1 MSGSDTG
8 AEVPCIKC
16 GLVDVKANLIP
27 LGFWLG
33 EGAPLPRV
41 AGYISA
47 WVHLTCWK
55 EYNETRVELQTVD
68 AAAEVAGQ
76 ISGLAEFPH
85 GFLGS
90 EDEAAIF

>member
-1 MSGSDTG
+1 MTTSDPG

-16 GLVDVKANLIP
+16 GLVDAKANLIP
-27 LGFWLG
+27 LGFWFG

-55 EYNETRVELQTVD
+55 QYNETRMELQTLDV
-68 AAAEVAGQ
+68 AAEVAGEMREWR
-76 ISGLAEFPH
+76 SAP
-85 GFLGS
+85 
-90 EDEAAIF
+90 